1 MLLRIHWFIYS
12 HDLAE
17 VIYLDPSC
25 RAAPS
30 STMVASSLA
39 LTTVQLVLLLDSPSS
54 NSNRAPVTEDESR
67 PERHTANRCLDS
79 RP

>member
-17 VIYLDPSC
+17 VILVPVAQP
-25 RAAPS
+25 RHQ

-39 LTTVQLVLLLDSPSS
+39 LTTVQLVPLLDSPSS
-54 NSNRAPVTEDESR
+54 SLNRGPVTEDES
-67 PERHTANRCLDS
+67 
-79 RP
+79 

>member
-17 VIYLDPSC
+17 VIYFGSQPPS
-25 RAAPS
+25 RAIVNHGS
-30 STMVASSLA
+30 ELLA

>member
-17 VIYLDPSC
+17 VILVDPS
-25 RAAPS
+25 RQPRHQ
-30 STMVASSLA
+30 STMVSSSLA

-54 NSNRAPVTEDESR
+54 SLNRAPVTEDESR
-67 PERHTANRCLDS
+67 PG
-79 RP
+79 

>member
-25 RAAPS
+25 RAIVNHGSELFS
-30 STMVASSLA
+30 SHDGSISP
-39 LTTVQLVLLLDSPSS
+39 LLDSPSS
-54 NSNRAPVTEDESR
+54 SLNRAPVTEDESR

>member
-17 VIYLDPSC
+17 VIYLDPS

-39 LTTVQLVLLLDSPSS
+39 LTTVQLVPLLDSPSS
-54 NSNRAPVTEDESR
+54 SLNRAPVTEDESR